1 MRIVFLGS
9 GAFGVPTLESLA
21 VRHEVVAVVSQ
32 PDKPAGRGKVLTP
45 TPVAVRAA
53 ELGIPVLKPADIN
66 EASVR
71 DAVRG
76 FAADAWVVIAFG
88 QKLSRELLDGVFAVN
103 LHGSLL
109 PAYRGAAPIQ
119 RAVMDG
125 CAETGVSVI
134 SLAERMDAGLVYATR
149 TRPIGERETS
159 DEVHD
164 QLALLGPEVI
174 EDVLVR
180 HAAGT
185 LVGEVQDES
194 RATRA
199 RKLSKAE
206 ATVDLAELDARTA
219 RARIN
224 GLNSWP
230 GCTVVIGELPVK
242 LLRVCGHGEPEFRA
256 AESPEPSCAAAESPV
271 LGADGVVRTRAGAIR
286 IVEIQP
292 VGGKPMT
299 IAEFLNGRP
308 RLVGCAVR
316 PFVAAGA

>member
-21 VRHEVVAVVSQ
+21 ARHEVVAVVSQ

-45 TPVAVRAA
+45 TPISVRAA

-71 DAVRG
+71 ETVRG
-76 FAADAWVVIAFG
+76 FGADAWVVIAFG

-134 SLAERMDAGLVYATR
+134 SLAERMDAGFVFATR
-149 TRPIGERETS
+149 VRAIGARETS

-174 EDVLVR
+174 EDVLAR

-199 RKLSKAE
+199 RQLSKAE
-206 ATVDLAELDARTA
+206 APVDLAELDAHTA

-230 GCTVVIGELPVK
+230 GCTVVIGDLPVK
-242 LLRVCGHGEPEFRA
+242 LLRVSEC
-256 AESPEPSCAAAESPV
+256 ESVGGGPPV
-271 LGADGVVRTRAGAIR
+271 LGADGVVHARAGAMHIL
-286 IVEIQP
+286 EIQP

-316 PFVAAGA
+316 PFVAAGG

>member
-9 GAFGVPTLESLA
+9 GAFGIATLESLVA
-21 VRHEVVAVVSQ
+21 QHEVVAVVSQ
-32 PDKPAGRGKVLTP
+32 PDRPAGRGKSLTP
-45 TPVAVRAA
+45 TPIAARAA
-53 ELGIPVLKPADIN
+53 ELGISVLKPADVN
-66 EASVR
+66 ELVVR
-71 DAVRG
+71 ETVRG
-76 FAADAWVVIAFG
+76 YQADAWVVIAFG
-88 QKLSRELLDGVFAVN
+88 QKLSRELLDGVFAIN

-134 SLAERMDAGLVYATR
+134 SLADRMDAGLVFATR
-149 TRPIGERETS
+149 ARAIGARETS

-164 QLALLGPEVI
+164 QLALLGPEVVG
-174 EDVLVR
+174 DVLAR

-206 ATVDLAELDARTA
+206 ATVDFAALDAREA

-230 GCTVVIGELPVK
+230 GCTVLVGELPAK
-242 LLRVCGHGEPEFRA
+242 LLRVEECDGAAGEIG
-256 AESPEPSCAAAESPV
+256 V
-271 LGADGVVRTRAGAIR
+271 LGPDGVVQARAGAVR
-286 IVEIQP
+286 ILEIQP
-292 VGGKPMT
+292 IGGRGMPV
-299 IAEFLNGRP
+299 AEFLNGRP
-308 RLVGCAVR
+308 GLVGCAVR
-316 PFVAAGA
+316 PFVPARS

>member
-1 MRIVFLGS
+1 
-9 GAFGVPTLESLA
+9 
-21 VRHEVVAVVSQ
+21 
-32 PDKPAGRGKVLTP
+32 
-45 TPVAVRAA
+45 
-53 ELGIPVLKPADIN
+53 
-66 EASVR
+66 
-71 DAVRG
+71 
-76 FAADAWVVIAFG
+76 
-88 QKLSRELLDGVFAVN
+88 VFAVN

-134 SLAERMDAGLVYATR
+134 SLAERMDAGLVYATAS
-149 TRPIGERETS
+149 RPIGARETS
-159 DEVHD
+159 DDVHD
-164 QLALLGPEVI
+164 QLALLGPGVIGEV
-174 EDVLVR
+174 LAR

-206 ATVDLAELDARTA
+206 ATIDLSAVSAAVA

-230 GCTVVIGELPVK
+230 GCTVRIGDVSVK
-242 LLRVCGHGEPEFRA
+242 LLRVEECGEACGATGGASLLE
-256 AESPEPSCAAAESPV
+256 
-271 LGADGVVRTRAGAIR
+271 ADGVVRAAVGAIR
-286 IVEIQP
+286 VLEVQP
-292 VGGKPMT
+292 VGGKAMT
-299 IAEFLNGRP
+299 IGEFLNGRP

-316 PFVAAGA
+316 PIAPEGA

>member
-9 GAFGVPTLESLA
+9 GAFGIPTLEALA
-21 VRHEVVAVVSQ
+21 ARHEVVAVVSQ

-45 TPVAVRAA
+45 TPIALRAA
-53 ELGIPVLKPADIN
+53 ELGIPVTKPTDIN
-66 EASVR
+66 EAAVR
-71 DAVRG
+71 DAVRAHG
-76 FAADAWVVIAFG
+76 AQAWVVIAFG

-134 SLAERMDAGLVYATR
+134 SLAERMDAGLVFATR
-149 TRPIGERETS
+149 SRAVGAEETS
-159 DEVHD
+159 DDVHD
-164 QLALLGPEVI
+164 ALALLGPEVI
-174 EDVLVR
+174 ESVLAQ

-185 LVGEVQDES
+185 LAGAVQDES

-206 ATVDLAELDARTA
+206 ATVDIAALDARIC

-230 GCTVVIGELPVK
+230 GCTVVVGDLQLK
-242 LLRVCGHGEPEFRA
+242 LLRVREASAAGAGAPGVLGEDGRVRA
-256 AESPEPSCAAAESPV
+256 A
-271 LGADGVVRTRAGAIR
+271 DGSNGGAI
-286 IVEIQP
+286 EILEVQP
-292 VGGKPMT
+292 LGGKRMAF
-299 IAEFLNGRP
+299 AEFVRGR
-308 RLVGCAVR
+308 RNLVGASVR
-316 PFVAAGA
+316 PFVAGA

>member
-1 MRIVFLGS
+1 VRIVFLGS
-9 GAFGVPTLESLA
+9 GAFGLPTLEALCRA
-21 VRHEVVAVVSQ
+21 HEVVAVVSQ

-45 TPVAVRAA
+45 TPIAARAV
-53 ELGIPVLKPADIN
+53 ELGIPVLKPVDVN
-66 EASVR
+66 EAGLR

-149 TRPIGERETS
+149 VRAIGARETS

-164 QLALLGPEVI
+164 GLALLGPEVI
-174 EDVLVR
+174 EDVLAR
-180 HAAGT
+180 RAAGT
-185 LVGEVQDES
+185 LVGAAQDES

-206 ATVDLAELDARTA
+206 ATADIAALDAAAA

-230 GCTVVIGELPVK
+230 GCTVLAGDVPVK
-242 LLRVCGHGEPEFRA
+242 LLRVEE
-256 AESPEPSCAAAESPV
+256 CAAGAGERGT
-271 LGADGVVRTRAGAIR
+271 LAADGRVNAAAGAVR
-286 IVEIQP
+286 VLELQP
-292 VGGKPMT
+292 VGGKPMSV
-299 IAEFLNGRP
+299 ADFLNGRP
-308 RLVGCAVR
+308 KLVGCAVR
-316 PFVAAGA
+316 AFTPA

>member
-9 GAFGVPTLESLA
+9 GAFGVPTLEALA
-21 VRHEVVAVVSQ
+21 RHHEVVAVVSQ

-45 TPVAVRAA
+45 TPIAQRAV
-53 ELGIPVLKPADIN
+53 ELGVPVVLKPADVN
-66 EASVR
+66 EPGVR
-71 DAVRG
+71 DAVRAH
-76 FAADAWVVIAFG
+76 AADAWVVIAFG

-149 TRPIGERETS
+149 ARAIGPRETS

-164 QLALLGPEVI
+164 ALALLGPEVI
-174 EDVLVR
+174 EDVLAR

-185 LVGEVQDES
+185 LVGATQDES

-206 ATVDLAELDARTA
+206 ATVDLAALDAREA

-224 GLNSWP
+224 GLNAWP
-230 GCTVVIGELPVK
+230 GCSVVIGDVPVK
-242 LLRVCGHGEPEFRA
+242 LLRVEECPGPAGDAGFLA
-256 AESPEPSCAAAESPV
+256 
-271 LGADGVVRTRAGAIR
+271 ADGRVSVRTGAIR
-286 IVEIQP
+286 ILEIQP
-292 VGGKPMT
+292 IGGRPMA
-299 IAEFLNGRP
+299 IGEFLNGRP
-308 RLVGCAVR
+308 KLVGCAVR
-316 PFVAAGA
+316 PLPPASA

>member
-9 GAFGVPTLESLA
+9 GAFGIATLESLVA
-21 VRHEVVAVVSQ
+21 QHEVVAVVSQ
-32 PDKPAGRGKVLTP
+32 PDRPAGRGKSLTP
-45 TPVAVRAA
+45 TPIAARAA
-53 ELGIPVLKPADIN
+53 ELGISVLKPPDVN
-66 EASVR
+66 ELVVR
-71 DAVRG
+71 ETVRG
-76 FAADAWVVIAFG
+76 YQADAWVVIAFG
-88 QKLSRELLDGVFAVN
+88 QKLSRELLDGVFAIN

-134 SLAERMDAGLVYATR
+134 SLADRMDAGLVFATR
-149 TRPIGERETS
+149 ARAIGARETS

-164 QLALLGPEVI
+164 QLALLGPEVVG
-174 EDVLVR
+174 DVLAR

-206 ATVDLAELDARTA
+206 ATVDFAALDARAA

-230 GCTVVIGELPVK
+230 GCTVLVGELPAK
-242 LLRVCGHGEPEFRA
+242 LLRVEECDGAAGEIG
-256 AESPEPSCAAAESPV
+256 V
-271 LGADGVVRTRAGAIR
+271 LGPDGVVRARTGAVR
-286 IVEIQP
+286 ILEIQP
-292 VGGKPMT
+292 IGGRGMPV
-299 IAEFLNGRP
+299 AEFLNGRP
-308 RLVGCAVR
+308 GLVGCAVR
-316 PFVAAGA
+316 PFVPERS

>member
-9 GAFGVPTLESLA
+9 GAFGIPTLEALA
-21 VRHEVVAVVSQ
+21 RRHEVVAVVSQ
-32 PDKPAGRGKVLTP
+32 PDKPAGRGKTLTP
-45 TPVAVRAA
+45 TPIAARAA
-53 ELGIPVLKPADIN
+53 ELGIPVHKPADVN
-66 EASVR
+66 EAGVR
-71 DAVRG
+71 EAVRG
-76 FAADAWVVIAFG
+76 HGADAWVVIAFG
-88 QKLSRELLDGVFAVN
+88 QKLSRELLDGVFAIN

-149 TRPIGERETS
+149 ARAIGARETS

-164 QLALLGPEVI
+164 QLSLLGPEAI
-174 EDVLVR
+174 EWVLAQ
-180 HAAGT
+180 HAAGA
-185 LVGEVQDES
+185 LVGSVQDEAL
-194 RATRA
+194 ATRA

-230 GCTVVIGELPVK
+230 GCTVLIGDLQAK
-242 LLRVCGHGEPEFRA
+242 LLRVEECDGGAGAPA
-256 AESPEPSCAAAESPV
+256 V
-271 LGADGVVRTRAGAIR
+271 LGADGVVATRAGAIR
-286 IVEIQP
+286 ILEIQP
-292 VGGKPMT
+292 VGGRGMP

-308 RLVGCAVR
+308 KLVGAAIR
-316 PFVAAGA
+316 PFTPPVS

>member
-9 GAFGVPTLESLA
+9 GAFGIATLESLVA
-21 VRHEVVAVVSQ
+21 QHEVVAVVSQ
-32 PDKPAGRGKVLTP
+32 PDRPAGRGKSLTP
-45 TPVAVRAA
+45 TPIAARAA
-53 ELGIPVLKPADIN
+53 ELGIPLLKPADVN
-66 EASVR
+66 ELGVR
-71 DAVRG
+71 ETVRG
-76 FAADAWVVIAFG
+76 YQADAWVVIAFG
-88 QKLSRELLDGVFAVN
+88 QKLSRELLDGVFAIN

-134 SLAERMDAGLVYATR
+134 SLADRMDAGLVFATR
-149 TRPIGERETS
+149 ARAIGARETS

-164 QLALLGPEVI
+164 QLALLGPEVVG
-174 EDVLVR
+174 DVLAR

-206 ATVDLAELDARTA
+206 ATVDFAALDAREA

-230 GCTVVIGELPVK
+230 GCTVLVGELPAK
-242 LLRVCGHGEPEFRA
+242 LLRVEECDGAAGEIG
-256 AESPEPSCAAAESPV
+256 V
-271 LGADGVVRTRAGAIR
+271 LGPDGVVQARTGAVR
-286 IVEIQP
+286 ILEIQP
-292 VGGKPMT
+292 IGGRGMPV
-299 IAEFLNGRP
+299 AEFLNGRP
-308 RLVGCAVR
+308 GLVGCAVR
-316 PFVAAGA
+316 PFVPARS